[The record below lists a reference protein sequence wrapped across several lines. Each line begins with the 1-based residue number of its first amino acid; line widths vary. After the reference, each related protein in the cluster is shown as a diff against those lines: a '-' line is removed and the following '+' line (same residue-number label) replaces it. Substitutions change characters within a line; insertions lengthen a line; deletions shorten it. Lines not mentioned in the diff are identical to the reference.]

1 MARAGKPRLRPDR
14 GTWVSK
20 IRGKLVTL
28 GRTEPEAW
36 AKFRE
41 LTGSTAPITFGEV
54 ASQYLAWVAGRE
66 QSGELSPDTAATY
79 RWHTAR
85 CTEWAA
91 GRPASSLRG
100 FEVLAWLQS
109 HPGWSASTRAGYG
122 RQLRRVTRWAAS
134 VGLLDRDPLAG
145 CPLPTVQR
153 RERAATA
160 EDVRA
165 VLAAILC
172 PRVRA
177 TMEFLWLTGARAG
190 EACRLTA
197 ADVDLDAGQVVL
209 KHHKTAR
216 KTGRPRIIPLCPA
229 AVDIL
234 RPLMGEPGPLL
245 RNHWR
250 RAWQPRQLALHLRR
264 ASIRAGVPV
273 VTPHMMRS
281 LWATDAV
288 SAGVPLPIVAGCLG
302 HSVAVLS
309 RHYDRSGE
317 RVAALTDAARKVRA

>member
-1 MARAGKPRLRPDR
+1 LRKDR
-14 GTWVSK
+14 GVYVSK
-20 IRGKLVTL
+20 IKGHLVTL

-36 AKFRE
+36 AKFRQ
-41 LTGSTAPITFGEV
+41 LTNTDAPLTFGEI
-54 ASQYLAWVAGRE
+54 AAQYLAWVASRE
-66 QSGELSPDTAATY
+66 QSGDLSPDTAATY
-79 RWHTAR
+79 RSHTAR
-85 CTEWAA
+85 CLAFA
-91 GRPASSLRG
+91 GSRPACSLRG

-109 HPGWSASTRAGYG
+109 HPEWSASTRAGYG
-122 RQLRRVTRWAAS
+122 RQLRRMTRWAAS
-134 VGLLDRDPLAG
+134 VGLIDRDPLAG

-165 VLAAILC
+165 VMAAIRC

-177 TMEFLWLTGARAG
+177 TVEFLWLTGCRCG

-197 ADVDLDAGQVVL
+197 ADVDIDAGQVVL
-209 KHHKTAR
+209 AKHKTAR
-216 KTGRPRIIPLCPA
+216 KTGRPRVIPLSPA
-229 AVDIL
+229 AVALL
-234 RPLMGEPGPLL
+234 RPLMGEAGPLL
-245 RNHWR
+245 RNHWHR
-250 RAWQPRQLALHLRR
+250 PWQPRQLALHLRR
-264 ASIRAGVPV
+264 ASLRAGVPI
-273 VTPHMMRS
+273 VTPHMLRS

-288 SAGVPLPIVAGCLG
+288 EAGVPLPIVAGCLG